1 MEAFASVCKKW
12 FSYFILL
19 ESAKDL
25 ILGILEILP
34 YLLCL
39 HHRKSYNKKN
49 EWTCLFALRDFFLQF
64 IVVPTMRSYLNRK
77 YIIISIERV
86 CVCTLFIQDVVIF
99 SFPSSKFR
107 QVKRIQTII
116 FVIFLLCV
124 NSSHIYII

>member
-1 MEAFASVCKKW
+1 MEPFSSVCKTDFLISFYWSQLRIW
-12 FSYFILL
+12 FSEFLRSCLTFSVCIIGNRITKRMNELV
-19 ESAKDL
+19 
-25 ILGILEILP
+25 
-34 YLLCL
+34 CL
-39 HHRKSYNKKN
+39 H
-49 EWTCLFALRDFFLQF
+49 WGIFLQF
-64 IVVPTMRSYLNRK
+64 IVVPTIRSYLNRK